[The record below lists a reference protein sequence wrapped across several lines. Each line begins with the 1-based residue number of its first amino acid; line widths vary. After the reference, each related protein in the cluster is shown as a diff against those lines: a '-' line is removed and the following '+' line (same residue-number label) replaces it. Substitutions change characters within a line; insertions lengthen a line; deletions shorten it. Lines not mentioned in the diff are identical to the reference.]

1 MDPWIASTN
10 GTRKPFGEAG
20 AGSGQQELWHR
31 TLSGASWNDV
41 LADLFRQADGYLTH
55 PEEEMGKMKAG
66 NWQRSGE
73 RDGDNSDFLMC
84 RMRFPTTMIEV

>member
-55 PEEEMGKMKAG
+55 PEEEMEKMKAG
-66 NWQRSGE
+66 VTGTGVATE
-73 RDGDNSDFLMC
+73 MV
-84 RMRFPTTMIEV
+84 TTLIFRCVECAFRQL